1 MSEYE
6 DFLKLLSSQTQQA
19 YSLLQRLDE
28 ELSMPNIPMPI
39 MGSEIF
45 WDNIAEY
52 NGWRLQQN
60 MITQHARILDNNNV
74 RVAWGSLKAMQKA
87 MGKMILESRKRDVNY
102 QTESQNRLSAM
113 DELKKL
119 KELYDIGAL
128 TQNEF
133 EEKKAVLMN
142 RI

>member
-6 DFLKLLSSQTQQA
+6 YFLKLLSSQTQQA

>member
-74 RVAWGSLKAMQKA
+74 LDL
-87 MGKMILESRKRDVNY
+87 I
-102 QTESQNRLSAM
+102 
-113 DELKKL
+113 KK
-119 KELYDIGAL
+119 
-128 TQNEF
+128 
-133 EEKKAVLMN
+133 
-142 RI
+142 

>member
-60 MITQHARILDNNNV
+60 MIAQHARILDNNNV

>member
-87 MGKMILESRKRDVNY
+87 MATWFQPSSIPR
-102 QTESQNRLSAM
+102 A
-113 DELKKL
+113 
-119 KELYDIGAL
+119 
-128 TQNEF
+128 
-133 EEKKAVLMN
+133 
-142 RI
+142 